1 MNNLKEVN
9 RRTNVALV
17 WGGLFC
23 LLLSVAVAVAIWTQP
38 FSGPDLRTEFIMP
51 LIPGVIIGVVFSLWG
66 FFELQA
72 GKKRDW

>member
-9 RRTNVALV
+9 RRANVVLF

-38 FSGPDLRTEFIMP
+38 FSGPDLRTESIKP
-51 LIPGVIIGVVFSLWG
+51 LVPAVIIGVVFSLWG
-66 FFELQA
+66 FFELKPQ
-72 GKKRDW
+72 KDRDQ